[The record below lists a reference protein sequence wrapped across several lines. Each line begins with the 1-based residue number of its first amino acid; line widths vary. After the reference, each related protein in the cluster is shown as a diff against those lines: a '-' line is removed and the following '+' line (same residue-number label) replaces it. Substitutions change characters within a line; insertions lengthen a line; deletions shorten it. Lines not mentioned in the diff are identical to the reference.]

1 MPPTKIL
8 IATIVDEFKILAVT
22 YRRAIDREVLEPD
35 SVCGLLV
42 VPREVIVF
50 GVRRLDAAFVSYALP
65 HHPTPSGLPAWGP
78 RCRATA
84 PLRITQFKQSAL
96 YLNHAAH
103 ILDRSRRG
111 FHRRVKLITKQ
122 MLDVVNQ

>member
-22 YRRAIDREVLEPD
+22 YRRTIDREIFEPD
-35 SVCGLLV
+35 FVCGLLV

-50 GVRRLDAAFVSYALP
+50 GVRRLDAAFVSYVLP
-65 HHPTPSGLPAWGP
+65 HRPTPSGLPAWGP
-78 RCRATA
+78 RCRTTA
-84 PLRITQFKQSAL
+84 PLAVSQIKQSTFD
-96 YLNHAAH
+96 LNHTAH
-103 ILDRSRRG
+103 VLDRSRHG

-122 MLDVVNQ
+122 ML